1 MNKKGH
7 HDIGTGKNIIVGL
20 LFIAALL
27 FVCIKAAWPDKDT
40 SVLMTMLE
48 DNEEPVVQEEV
59 VVDEPE
65 EEPEVNLVDPD
76 KPMIALTFDDGPSKY
91 TDALL
96 DKLEEC
102 NGRASF
108 FVLGS
113 NVPKYPE
120 TIKRME
126 KLGCEIGNHTYSHA
140 DLTDLEPEQMQAEI
154 ESTNQALTD
163 VLGYSAKL
171 VRPTYGALNDTVKA
185 SLAYPF
191 AMWSVD
197 TTDWQR
203 DDAASVVNYVLETVQ
218 DGDVI
223 LLHDIHQTTVEAML
237 TLIPELQARGYQLVT
252 FSEMA
257 ELRGVSFVNGEKYF
271 KFRR

>member
-1 MNKKGH
+1 M
-7 HDIGTGKNIIVGL
+7 I
-20 LFIAALL
+20 ALL
-27 FVCIKAAWPDKDT
+27 FVCIKAALPYKET
-40 SVLMTMLE
+40 SVLWLKLHP
-48 DNEEPVVQEEV
+48 EPVVQEEEV
-59 VVDEPE
+59 EE
-65 EEPEVNLVDPD
+65 EIEEPEVEEPSIDPE
-76 KPMIALTFDDGPSKY
+76 KPMVALTFDDGPSKY

-102 NGRASF
+102 NARASF

-113 NVPKYPE
+113 NVRRYPE

-126 KLGCEIGNHTYSHA
+126 ELGCEIGNHTYSHA
-140 DLTDLEPEQMQAEI
+140 DLTDLEAEQIQAEI
-154 ESTNQALTD
+154 ESTNQELTN
-163 VLGYSAKL
+163 VLGYGAKL

-203 DDAASVVNYVLETVQ
+203 DDAASVANYVLEIVQ

-223 LLHDIHQTTVEAML
+223 LLHDIHETTVEAMM
-237 TLIPELQARGYQLVT
+237 TVIPELQARGYQLVT
-252 FSEMA
+252 MSEMA
-257 ELRGVSFVNGEKYF
+257 KLRGVTFENGEKYF
-271 KFRR
+271 SFRK